1 MVVNRRRRWVL
12 LLFLMGGLCPWTAPA
27 QIDPVKR
34 DLLQFAYNAALEGHP
49 PLSAYAFYYRN
60 DPEFL
65 RTNLALRLAVA
76 PTYLDSELGLRQ
88 ALGAHTDLG
97 VGLAGGGFA
106 DSYSEIRQGTYYP
119 SESFNGFG
127 AAASLSLY
135 HRFNPGRTIPLNGL
149 VRSVAHYSTW
159 RRDDD
164 TAASFQMPPDR
175 GTFSIRTG
183 LRWGGREPTLFPALA
198 MELSGWYEG
207 EFRIGSGTYGY
218 GDRSVVPDSHLFW
231 GQAFLA
237 YTLPE
242 LKHNFAL
249 SLTAGTSIHPD
260 RFSAYRLGALLPLVS
275 EFPLSLPG
283 YYYQELSA
291 RQFLL
296 VSGSYMLPL
305 DHRQRWN
312 LGVAASTA
320 LVDYLPGLE
329 QPGHSHTG
337 LGGGLMF
344 MSPSWKIMVA
354 YAYGVDAI
362 RSHGRGAH
370 SVGVLVQLDLGQA
383 RQAMLSTEPPGRWR
397 GFQRM
402 LNIFGW

>member
-1 MVVNRRRRWVL
+1 MNRRWRWVL
-12 LLFLMGGLCPWTAPA
+12 LLLLPGGLWPFGAPA

-34 DLLQFAYNAALEGHP
+34 DLFQFAYNAPLEGHP
-49 PLSAYAFYYRN
+49 PISAYAFYYRN

-88 ALGAHTDLG
+88 AVGAHTDLG

-106 DSYSEIRQGTYYP
+106 DSYSEIREGTYYP
-119 SESFNGFG
+119 SESFNELG

-135 HRFNPGRTIPLNGL
+135 HRFNPNRVIPLNGL
-149 VRSVAHYSTW
+149 VRVLAHYSTW
-159 RRDDD
+159 HRDDA
-164 TAASFQMPPDR
+164 TAANFQLPQDR

-207 EFRIGSGTYGY
+207 QFRTGSGIYGY

-242 LKHNFAL
+242 MKHNFAL
-249 SLTAGTSIHPD
+249 SLTAGTSIHAD
-260 RFSAYRLGALLPLVS
+260 RFSAYRLGALLPLIS

-291 RQFLL
+291 KEFFLIN
-296 VSGSYMLPL
+296 GTYILPL
-305 DHRQRWN
+305 DHKQHWN
-312 LGVAASTA
+312 LGAAASTA
-320 LVDYLPGLE
+320 WVDYLPGLA
-329 QPGHSHTG
+329 QPGHWNTG
-337 LGGGLMF
+337 LGGGIIY

-370 SVGVLVQLDLGQA
+370 SVGVLLQLDLGRA
-383 RQAMLSTEPPGRWR
+383 RQALLSSEPPGRWR

-402 LNIFGW
+402 FNIFGW

>member
-34 DLLQFAYNAALEGHP
+34 ELLQFAYNAALEGHP

-164 TAASFQMPPDR
+164 TAASFQLPPDR

-198 MELSGWYEG
+198 MELSVQ
-207 EFRIGSGTYGY
+207 ILLLS
-218 GDRSVVPDSHLFW
+218 VPDH
-231 GQAFLA
+231 A
-237 YTLPE
+237 
-242 LKHNFAL
+242 NFFCTSAD
-249 SLTAGTSIHPD
+249 TFAGS
-260 RFSAYRLGALLPLVS
+260 S
-275 EFPLSLPG
+275 E
-283 YYYQELSA
+283 
-291 RQFLL
+291 
-296 VSGSYMLPL
+296 
-305 DHRQRWN
+305 
-312 LGVAASTA
+312 
-320 LVDYLPGLE
+320 
-329 QPGHSHTG
+329 
-337 LGGGLMF
+337 
-344 MSPSWKIMVA
+344 
-354 YAYGVDAI
+354 
-362 RSHGRGAH
+362 
-370 SVGVLVQLDLGQA
+370 
-383 RQAMLSTEPPGRWR
+383 
-397 GFQRM
+397 
-402 LNIFGW
+402 